1 MPGRVDKGGS
11 SLRVDAVVLA
21 GGLNSGPLRDFAPA
35 KSEALIPIG
44 SRPMVEYVVNALKHT
59 PEVNRIVVAG
69 PLEEL
74 RRVFGETGGVIL
86 AAGGGSAVET
96 LRRGVE
102 VLLGAGLAG
111 ESRPLALVVA
121 ADIPLITPE
130 AISDFLRL
138 CGQRP
143 GEIYYPVVSREANE
157 RKYPGVKRTY
167 VRLRDGCFTGGNLIL
182 VDTRIVERCALLA
195 EEMVRRRKSPV
206 ALARLLGFKFLLK
219 FLLRRL
225 TLAEAEAKAS
235 ELLGASG
242 VAVVSSYAEVGVDV
256 DKPSDLQL
264 ARRLLVKEMRI

>member
-1 MPGRVDKGGS
+1 MQ
-11 SLRVDAVVLA
+11 VDAVVLA
-21 GGLNSGPLRDFAPA
+21 GGLNSGPLKDFAPT

-74 RRVFGETGGVIL
+74 KKVFGETPEVIL
-86 AAGGGSAVET
+86 AAGGSSAVET
-96 LRRGVE
+96 LRLGVE
-102 VLLGAGLAG
+102 VLLREGLALEG
-111 ESRPLALVVA
+111 RPLALVVA

-138 CGQRP
+138 CGQRQ

-182 VDTRIVERCALLA
+182 VDTRIVERCAQLA
-195 EEMVRRRKSPV
+195 EEMVKRRKSPV
-206 ALARLLGFKFLLK
+206 ALSRLLGFGFLLK

-225 TLAEAEAKAS
+225 TLAEVEAKAS
-235 ELLGASG
+235 ELLGVSG

-264 ARRLLVKEMRI
+264 AHRLLVKEMRI